1 MKKALVLILLTMIC
15 LSFKAQELPTISASG
30 FSFPIGTKFTIKL
43 APIDSI
49 NFNYSIIEF
58 EKFDKTVDTYN
69 HDDLF
74 NKTGNDST
82 ITFYFCLG
90 TEGDNEAEKKENMK
104 VLLLMKNYTKY
115 MLKYTSEIQRK
126 ENGVYESTS
135 NVGTFPGVLGNEM
148 WPYMIYSIGLREF
161 KKMTYE
167 ITEPIKKKHASREK
181 KMLP

>member
-43 APIDSI
+43 TPIDSI

-58 EKFDKTVDTYN
+58 EKFDKTVDTYK

-90 TEGDNEAEKKENMK
+90 TEGDTEAEKKENMK